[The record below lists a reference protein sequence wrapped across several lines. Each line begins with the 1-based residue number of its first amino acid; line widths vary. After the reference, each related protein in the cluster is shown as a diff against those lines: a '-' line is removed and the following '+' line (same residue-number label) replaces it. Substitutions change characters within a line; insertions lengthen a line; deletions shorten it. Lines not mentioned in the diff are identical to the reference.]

1 MRSYDYE
8 NTLKV
13 LNEIKVRS
21 SSEMCYVSKWD
32 SGKLQKVLLKIYKIC
47 KQAEYTHFYKRCM
60 SSVCRP
66 SSLQSPLDTPHTH
79 SQRLVCCGR
88 SINIK
93 QPEHKLLSKVWN
105 SQESILLLLYFNI
118 YWGSTA
124 WLSPHVQIGYFI
136 VTY

>member
-47 KQAEYTHFYKRCM
+47 KQAEYTHFYNRCM

-93 QPEHKLLSKVWN
+93 QPEHKLLSKFGIHRN
-105 SQESILLLLYFNI
+105 QYYCYYTL
-118 YWGSTA
+118 T
-124 WLSPHVQIGYFI
+124 FI
-136 VTY
+136 EGQQHDLVHMCK